1 MKSHDYKIAS
11 MLLDLHLNKLLCF
24 VSFKV
29 GTKKQ
34 TVAFLC
40 QEQLSERT
48 DSCVLLQQSI

>member
-34 TVAFLC
+34 TVEFLC